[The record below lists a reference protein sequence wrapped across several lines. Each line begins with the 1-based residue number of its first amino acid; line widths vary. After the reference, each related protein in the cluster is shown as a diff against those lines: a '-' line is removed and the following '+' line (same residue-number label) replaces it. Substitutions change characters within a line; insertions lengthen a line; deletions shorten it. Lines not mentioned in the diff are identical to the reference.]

1 MQRSDTKNNESVL
14 FKFENLNIKNTPTV
28 CKDHSKTPSTP
39 TTPSKMSAQYAMTD
53 VSDSNTTPS
62 KMSAQYAM
70 TDVSDSNITPGSYTF
85 ENFDEIKWLT
95 GC

>member
-53 VSDSNTTPS
+53 VSDSN
-62 KMSAQYAM
+62 
-70 TDVSDSNITPGSYTF
+70 ITPGSYTF